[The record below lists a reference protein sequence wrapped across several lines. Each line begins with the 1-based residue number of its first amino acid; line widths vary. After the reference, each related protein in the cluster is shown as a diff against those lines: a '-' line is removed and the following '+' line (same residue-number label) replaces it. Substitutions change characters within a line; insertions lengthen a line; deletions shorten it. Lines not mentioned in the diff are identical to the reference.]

1 MMEVRPNHEGWRLS
15 HHPILLKTW
24 SIFGMFAGQFKIIGA
39 SKLGLLGL
47 AGMAFFVALGIFAPY
62 LAPYDPYENVV
73 YPDGEPATLEPPS
86 LAHPFGTT
94 LMSHDVLS
102 QLIWGTRRTLT
113 IALAA
118 AFASILLGTNM
129 GLAAGYYGGKI
140 DNILMRMTDVAYGIP
155 FLPFA
160 MVALMILG
168 TQDIILIIVMA
179 SIGWRTSARIVRS
192 QVLTLRERPFVSV
205 AESLGASPAR
215 ILYLHIAPN
224 VLPLAVMNSI
234 LFVGECALVEAS
246 ISFLGFGNPKS
257 ISWGQMLFYCF
268 ASARMRVAWWWSLM
282 PGLAIMLLVLSV
294 FVVGRSYEEVVNP
307 RLREW

>member
-1 MMEVRPNHEGWRLS
+1 MEGQPGRESRRLP
-15 HHPILLKTW
+15 HHPMLRRLR
-24 SIFGMFAGQFKIIGA
+24 SLFHAVSGQFKVIGT

-47 AGMAFFVALGIFAPY
+47 AGLAFFVALGVFAPY
-62 LAPYDPYENVV
+62 LAPYGPYENIV
-73 YPDGEPATLEPPS
+73 YPNGEPATLEPPS

-94 LMSHDVLS
+94 QMSHDVLS

-118 AFASILLGTNM
+118 AFASIFVGTNM
-129 GLAAGYYGGKI
+129 GLVAGYYGGKT
-140 DNILMRMTDVAYGIP
+140 DNVLMRLTDIAYGIP

-179 SIGWRTSARIVRS
+179 SVGWRTSARIVRS
-192 QVLTLRERPFVSV
+192 QVLTLKERPFVSV
-205 AESLGASPAR
+205 ARSLGASSFR
-215 ILYLHIAPN
+215 IIYRHIAPN
-224 VLPLAVMNSI
+224 VLPLAVINSI

-246 ISFLGFGNPKS
+246 VSFLGFGNPKS

-282 PGLAIMLLVLSV
+282 PGVAIMLLVLSV
-294 FVVGRSYEEVVNP
+294 FFIGRSYEEVVNP

>member
-1 MMEVRPNHEGWRLS
+1 MEAQPGHDSRRIP
-15 HHPILLKTW
+15 HHTVVHVLRSILNAV
-24 SIFGMFAGQFKIIGA
+24 SGQVKVIGA

-47 AGMAFFVALGIFAPY
+47 AGLAFFVALGIFAPY
-62 LAPYDPYENVV
+62 LAPYGPYENIV

-86 LAHPFGTT
+86 LAHPAGTT

-118 AFASILLGTNM
+118 AFASIFIGTNM
-129 GLAAGYYGGKI
+129 GLIAGYYGGNT
-140 DNILMRMTDVAYGIP
+140 DNILMRLTDMAYGIP

-205 AESLGASPAR
+205 AKSLGASSAR
-215 ILYLHIAPN
+215 IIYRHIAPN
-224 VLPLAVMNSI
+224 VLPLAVINTI

-246 ISFLGFGNPKS
+246 VSFLGFGNPKS

-268 ASARMRVAWWWSLM
+268 ASQRMRVAWWWSLT

-294 FVVGRSYEEVVNP
+294 FFVGRSYEEVVNP